1 MKAEITTI
9 PELLIKTYGN
19 MAEVSRCLGCYRAT
33 VKKYSTDVKAE
44 NHAVI
49 NGRLMT
55 MYKTRERGTSN
66 LAKESDSAISI
77 AKRINAESD
86 GKSSQINTR

>member
-19 MAEVSRCLGCYRAT
+19 MAEVSRYLGCYRAT
-33 VKKYSTDVKAE
+33 VKKYSKDINAE
-44 NHAVI
+44 GHVVI

-55 MYKTRERGTSN
+55 TCKTRVKGTSC
-66 LAKESDSAISI
+66 LAKELDSAVSIS
-77 AKRINAESD
+77 KRINAESD
-86 GKSSQINTR
+86 GKCSQMNTR